1 MIRALVVTSSATL
14 RARLESVV
22 EVAAVAPSIEDAASL
37 AAELNPDLIV
47 AEATTETDVQ
57 EFAELASASIPV
69 LLLTAD
75 PQSASMNDA
84 LRAGLRGILPRDSSA
99 AEIDAAVRAVA
110 AGLNVFHPQ
119 SAETLHGAPA
129 DSGEPLSRREIEVL
143 RLMGEGLSNKI
154 IAWRLSISE
163 HTVKFHVN
171 SILSKLN
178 AGSRTEAVMIGLR
191 RGLVPL

>member
-1 MIRALVVTSSATL
+1 MIRALLVTSSDRL
-14 RARLESVV
+14 RTVLESVV
-22 EVAAVAPSIEDAASL
+22 EVAAVVPSIEEAVSL
-37 AAELNPDLIV
+37 ATELNPDLIV
-47 AEATTETDVQ
+47 AEADFE
-57 EFAELASASIPV
+57 EFSELASASIPV

-75 PQSASMNDA
+75 PPSVSMNDA

-99 AEIDAAVRAVA
+99 SEIDAAIRAVA

-119 SAETLHGAPA
+119 ATEALRGAPA